1 MTPPPVRAGAPW
13 SVARAEAH
21 LRSLELFGMRFGL
34 DRMRRM
40 MTALGSPERSYESI
54 HVIGTNGK
62 SSTTRMIAAI
72 LARYGL
78 RTGSYTSPHLVSYRE
93 RLQVGERDLEARE
106 FAGAIAGSAHAAERV
121 NRTLGEDDHVTQF
134 ELLTAAAFA
143 EMARQEVQ
151 VAVVEA
157 GLGGRYDA
165 TSVIDSRLT
174 VLTTI
179 GLEHTRWLGPTLR
192 DIAEEKLAVV
202 GPNTTLVLG
211 ARLAAPALDVATRVA
226 RHRGAR
232 IVHAPAEPPAEPGL
246 APGSFQRRNFA
257 LACAASEELL
267 RDGRGRRGP
276 GWGEPFEAER
286 LRRAVREAALSVAVP
301 GRLQLLPGNPPTV
314 LDAAHNPDA
323 VAALLDALPAV
334 ISPRPL
340 ALVLGVLEDKDAAG
354 MLGPLLSACERA
366 WFTAPPSGRALP
378 PAALQSLARQ
388 RGFER
393 VACTPRPAQALAG
406 AQRWAREHGGA
417 VLATG
422 SVYLV
427 GDLLAG
433 MHAGMHADMHTGAS
447 TDRPDARASAP
458 WRGAGR

>member
-1 MTPPPVRAGAPW
+1 MTRPPGRPGAPW
-13 SVARAEAH
+13 TLARAEAH

-40 MTALGSPERSYESI
+40 MTALGSPERRYESI

-62 SSTTRMIAAI
+62 SSTTRMVAAI

-78 RTGSYTSPHLVSYRE
+78 RTAAYTSPHLVSYRE
-93 RLQVGERDLEARE
+93 RLQVGERDLEAVE

-143 EMARQEVQ
+143 EMARQGVQ

-165 TSVIDSRLT
+165 TSVIDSHLT
-174 VLTTI
+174 VLTNV

-192 DIAEEKLAVV
+192 DNAAEKLAVV
-202 GPNTTLVLG
+202 RPNTTLVLG
-211 ARLAAPALDVATRVA
+211 AGLAAPALSVATRAA
-226 RHRGAR
+226 RDRGAR
-232 IVHAPAEPPAEPGL
+232 IVHAPAEPAADPRL

-267 RDGRGRRGP
+267 RDERARRGP
-276 GWGEPFEAER
+276 GWGEPFDAR
-286 LRRAVREAALSVAVP
+286 RHCRAVREAALTVAIP
-301 GRLQLLPGNPPTV
+301 GRLQLVAEDPPTV

-323 VAALLDALPAV
+323 VAALLQSLPAM
-334 ISPRPL
+334 IAGRPL

-354 MLGPLLSACERA
+354 MLGPLLGACERA
-366 WFTAPPSGRALP
+366 WFTAPPSSRALS

-406 AQRWAREHGGA
+406 AQRWAREPDAA

-427 GDLLAG
+427 GDLLVGMQAG
-433 MHAGMHADMHTGAS
+433 LHAGAS
-447 TDRPDARASAP
+447 PAPLDARASAP
-458 WRGAGR
+458 PGGASR

>member
-1 MTPPPVRAGAPW
+1 MTRPPGRAGAPW
-13 SVARAEAH
+13 SVAQAEAH

-40 MTALGSPERSYESI
+40 MTVLGSPERRYESI

-78 RTGSYTSPHLVSYRE
+78 RTGSYTSPHLISYRE
-93 RLQVGERDLEARE
+93 RLQVGERDLEPRE
-106 FAGAIAGSAHAAERV
+106 FADAIAGSAHAAERV
-121 NRTLGEDDHVTQF
+121 NRTLDEDDHVTQF

-143 EMARQEVQ
+143 EMARLQVQ

-165 TSVIDSRLT
+165 TSVIDSRVT
-174 VLTTI
+174 VLTTV
-179 GLEHTRWLGPTLR
+179 GLEHTRWLVSTLR

-202 GPNTTLVLG
+202 RPNTTLVLG
-211 ARLAAPALDVATRVA
+211 PGLAAAALDVATRVA
-226 RHRGAR
+226 RDRGAR
-232 IVHAPAEPPAEPGL
+232 IVHAAAEPAAEPGL
-246 APGSFQRRNFA
+246 APGGFQRRNFA
-257 LACAASEELL
+257 LACAASEQLL
-267 RDGRGRRGP
+267 RDERARRGP
-276 GWGEPFEAER
+276 GWDGPFDAER
-286 LRRAVREAALSVAVP
+286 HRRAVREAARTVAVP
-301 GRLQLLPGNPPTV
+301 GRLQLLADDPPTV

-323 VAALLDALPAV
+323 VDALLQALPAV
-334 ISPRPL
+334 IAPCPL

-354 MLGPLLSACERA
+354 MLGRLLKVCERA
-366 WFTAPPSGRALP
+366 WFTAPPSSRALS

-393 VACTPRPAQALAG
+393 VACTPRPAQALAD
-406 AQRWAREHGGA
+406 AQRWAREHDGA

-422 SVYLV
+422 SVYLA

-433 MHAGMHADMHTGAS
+433 MQASLHAGAS
-447 TDRPDARASAP
+447 SERLDARASA
-458 WRGAGR
+458 RRSGADR

>member
-1 MTPPPVRAGAPW
+1 MTRPPGRPGAPW
-13 SVARAEAH
+13 SEARAEAH

-40 MTALGSPERSYESI
+40 MTALGSPERRYESI
-54 HVIGTNGK
+54 HVLGTNGK

-78 RTGSYTSPHLVSYRE
+78 RTAAYTSPHLLAYRE
-93 RLQVGERDLEARE
+93 RLQVGERDLKARD
-106 FAGAIAGSAHAAERV
+106 FAPAIAGSARAAERV

-151 VAVVEA
+151 VGVVEA

-165 TSVIDSRLT
+165 TSVIDSRVT
-174 VLTTI
+174 VLTNVA
-179 GLEHTRWLGPTLR
+179 LEHTRWLGPTLR

-202 GPNTTLVLG
+202 RPKTTVVLG
-211 ARLAAPALDVATRVA
+211 AGLAAPALSVATRVA
-226 RHRGAR
+226 RERGAR
-232 IVHAPAEPPAEPGL
+232 IVHAAAEPPAELRL
-246 APGSFQRRNFA
+246 ARGSFQRRNFA
-257 LACAASEELL
+257 LACAASEQLL
-267 RDGRGRRGP
+267 RDERGRRGP
-276 GWGEPFEAER
+276 GWGEPFDAQR
-286 LRRAVREAALSVAVP
+286 HRVAVRETALTVAVP
-301 GRLQLLPGNPPTV
+301 GRLQLLGEDPPTV
-314 LDAAHNPDA
+314 IDAAHNPDA
-323 VAALLDALPAV
+323 VAALLESLPAV
-334 ISPRPL
+334 IPDRPL

-354 MLGPLLSACERA
+354 MLGPLLGVCERA
-366 WFTAPPSGRALP
+366 WFTAPPSSRALS

-406 AQRWAREHGGA
+406 AQRWAREHHGA

-427 GDLLAG
+427 GELLAG
-433 MHAGMHADMHTGAS
+433 LHTGLHAGAS
-447 TDRPDARASAP
+447 TRRAEARAADP
-458 WRGAGR
+458 RGSAGR